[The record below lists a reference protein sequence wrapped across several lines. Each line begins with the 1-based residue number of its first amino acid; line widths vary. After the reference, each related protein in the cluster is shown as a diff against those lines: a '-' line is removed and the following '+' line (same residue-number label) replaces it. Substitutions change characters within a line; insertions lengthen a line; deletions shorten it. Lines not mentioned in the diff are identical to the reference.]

1 MGILTEIAVII
12 VQIDEKRNV
21 CTNTYEYAMN
31 GVTAEKDNLQE
42 VPMEM
47 LDIWMDSFR
56 KMACIIFRILRRSR
70 GSRIMRL

>member
-1 MGILTEIAVII
+1 
-12 VQIDEKRNV
+12 
-21 CTNTYEYAMN
+21 MN

-56 KMACIIFRILRRSR
+56 KNGLVLYS
-70 GSRIMRL
+70 GY